1 MQACSH
7 GKRVMLPS
15 TTTTRLLEISSLAQ
29 EVHGEASSF
38 TLNFA
43 ATVYG
48 AVPLL
53 EHAVGD
59 AF

>member
-1 MQACSH
+1 
-7 GKRVMLPS
+7 MLPS
-15 TTTTRLLEISSLAQ
+15 TITTGLLEISSLTQ

-53 EHAVGD
+53 EHAVED